1 MNGNSFP
8 ESNSPGGMR
17 EKWGGGVL
25 DAGWTGVP
33 NALLKYAGP
42 LRLDPTETLTLIYL
56 MRFWWKTDELPYPS
70 ISKTSL
76 EMGVSRKTMT
86 KKFASL
92 REKGYIDVVK
102 QGGKT
107 KFSLDGLKKA
117 LAEQHK
123 KRHDVPKIKK
133 AITEEGDDLVDYY
146 D

>member
-1 MNGNSFP
+1 MNMEHLLDLDQNPS
-8 ESNSPGGMR
+8 SGMQD
-17 EKWGGGVL
+17 KWGKTVL
-25 DAGWTGVP
+25 DAGWTGIP

-42 LRLDPTETLTLIYL
+42 LGLDPAETLTLFYL
-56 MRFWWKTDELPYPS
+56 MRFWWKTEDLPYPS

-92 REKGYIDVVK
+92 REKGYISLVK
-102 QGGKT
+102 QGGRT

-123 KRHDVPKIKK
+123 KRHDQPKTQQ
-133 AITEEGDDLVDYY
+133 ATPF
-146 D
+146 